1 MTKVKLRTLQMS
13 NKALIKSAEDFLAYN
28 NVKESFVCPKC
39 DFEVGYIC
47 EYCYALDI
55 IRKLTKGLKEI

>member
-1 MTKVKLRTLQMS
+1 MS